1 MARAYDAIVVGAG
14 IVGAACAL
22 ALRAEGMAVALV
34 DAATP
39 GTGVTAAGMG
49 HLVALDES
57 SDELALCLMSL
68 RLWDDFMLAHPGV
81 GEPARCG
88 TLWVAEDEHQLLEA
102 QQRAARLCAHHYDAE
117 ALDGDQLARL
127 EPALRRG
134 LCGGVRVRGDS
145 VVYPPAVAQFLSEQF
160 ARAGGTLHLGRR
172 VAGTGQGGVMLD
184 DGERLDAPLLVVA
197 AGVQCAL
204 LMPELPIFARKGHL
218 AITDRYPGRLS
229 HQIVSMNYGQSAGGD
244 DALAV
249 AANVQPRATGQ
260 WLVGSCRQDGRTD
273 SAIEPA
279 VLGAVLRSA
288 IALLPCLADMQIVR
302 AWTGMRPASPDGR
315 PLIGAHPGRAGTW
328 LACGHEGLGVTT
340 AFATARLLA
349 DQIIGR
355 ASEIDAAPY
364 APARF
369 AALAEVCDGR

>member
-1 MARAYDAIVVGAG
+1 MVRAYDAIVVGAG

-22 ALRAEGMAVALV
+22 ALREEGMAVALV

-57 SDELALCLMSL
+57 ADELALCLMSL
-68 RLWDDFMLAHPGV
+68 RLWDAFMLEHPGV
-81 GEPARCG
+81 GEPSRCG
-88 TLWVAEDEHQLLEA
+88 TLWVAEDEHQLAEA
-102 QQRAARLCAHHYDAE
+102 QQRAARLCAQRWE
-117 ALDGDQLARL
+117 AQALNGDQVAQL

-160 ARAGGTLHLGRR
+160 TRAGGSLHLGRR
-172 VAGTGQGGVMLD
+172 VLRTGQGGVMLD
-184 DGERLDAPLLVVA
+184 DGERLDAPAVVVA
-197 AGVQCAL
+197 AGVQCAR

-229 HQIVSMNYGQSAGGD
+229 HQVVSMNYGQSAAGE

-279 VLGAVLRSA
+279 VLGAVLRCA
-288 IALLPCLADMQIVR
+288 IGLLPCLADMHIVR

-340 AFATARLLA
+340 AFASARLLA

-369 AALAEVCDGR
+369 AVLAEVCDEQ